1 MIKMF
6 LVEETADFVIYDYY
20 VDKDIEKNRGSV
32 KIFKNNLEYQILKQ
46 DESGWENMWAHIKRV
61 AIEGKANGDYK
72 IEAMAAWY

>member
-32 KIFKNNLEYQILKQ
+32 KILKDNLAHQILKQ
-46 DESGWENMWAHIKRV
+46 DDSGWDNMQTHIKRV
-61 AIEGKANGDYK
+61 VIEGKNNGNYK
-72 IEAMAAWY
+72 KEAMVAWY